1 MRSLCGPPKRRS
13 AGIRIYV
20 NNDTSRGA
28 HRRPHNTPSLV
39 RSPEDWKPE
48 PCLLTREQVR
58 QIILEQIG

>member
-1 MRSLCGPPKRRS
+1 M
-13 AGIRIYV
+13 